1 MLIGE
6 YTHSLDAKNRLSL
19 PAKFRKEL
27 GNKVVITNGLDA
39 CLFVFSLKQWNTFS
53 QEISQLSFA
62 QADKRK
68 FTRFMLGG
76 ATEAEVDSMGR
87 ILIPD
92 FLKEFGKL
100 KNKIVVTGVHS
111 RVEIWSEKAWDDYKQ
126 TVQKDIDVLAEKL
139 GEVGALN

>member
-6 YTHSLDAKNRLSL
+6 YTHTVDAKNRISL

-27 GNKVVITNGLDA
+27 GNRVVVTNGLDS
-39 CLFVFSLKQWNTFS
+39 CLFIFSLKTWSIFS
-53 QEISQLSFA
+53 GELGKLSLV
-62 QADKRK
+62 QGDKRK

-76 ATEAEVDSMGR
+76 ASEVEVDSIGR

-92 FLKEFGKL
+92 FLKEFAKL
-100 KNKIVVTGVHS
+100 KNKVVLAGVHT
-111 RVEIWSEKAWDDYKQ
+111 RVEIWSEKNWTDYKKG
-126 TVQKDIDVLAEKL
+126 VEKDIDVLAEKL

>member
-27 GNKVVITNGLDA
+27 GQKIIVTNGLDA
-39 CLFVFSLKQWNTFS
+39 CLFVFSLKEWQKFS
-53 QEISQLSFA
+53 GDLAQLSLV
-62 QADKRK
+62 QGDKRK
-68 FTRFMLGG
+68 FTRFMLAG
-76 ATEAEVDSMGR
+76 ATEVEVDSIGR

-100 KNKIVVTGVHS
+100 KNKVIVTGVHS
-111 RVEIWSEKAWDDYKQ
+111 RVEIWSERAWDDYKKA
-126 TVQKDIDVLAEKL
+126 VQKDIDVLAEKL

>member
-6 YTHSLDAKNRLSL
+6 HTHSLDAKNRLSL

-27 GNKVVITNGLDA
+27 GSKVVVTNGLDA
-39 CLFVFSLKQWNTFS
+39 CLFVFSLKEWTAFS
-53 QEISQLSFA
+53 SELAKLSLV

-68 FTRFMLGG
+68 FSRFMLGG
-76 ATEAEVDSMGR
+76 AVEVEVDAMGR

-100 KNKIVVTGVHS
+100 KNKVVLTGVHS
-111 RVEIWSEKAWDDYKQ
+111 RVEIWSEKAWDEYKKS
-126 TVQKDIDVLAEKL
+126 VEKDIDVLAEKL
-139 GEVGALN
+139 GEVGALI

>member
-6 YTHSLDAKNRLSL
+6 YTHTVDAKNRISL

-27 GNKVVITNGLDA
+27 GNKVVITNGLDS
-39 CLFVFSLKQWNTFS
+39 CLFIFSLKEWTQFS
-53 QEISQLSFA
+53 LEISKLSLV
-62 QADKRK
+62 QGDKRK

-76 ATEAEVDSMGR
+76 ASEVEVDSIGR

-92 FLKEFGKL
+92 FLKEFAKL
-100 KNKIVVTGVHS
+100 KNKVVLAGVHS
-111 RVEIWSEKAWDDYKQ
+111 RVEIWSERGWSDYKKG
-126 TVQKDIDVLAEKL
+126 VEKDIDVLAEKL